1 MTFTKFRIALLAAMS
16 LFAAALPAQAQT
28 IELPDNTV
36 EGFGATRFENEYKL
50 TVPQDKVSALVAYV
64 QKRYGKPVM
73 LPADNGVVLTGKF
86 ADEYFTDV
94 YFDTPSQQ
102 LLRTESAVRHRSRS
116 IPGQPQNRKD
126 GRQLMQIKLNLEG
139 EELTRSEVKFPIKYY
154 PVVKTEEDKHPVLGI
169 IDRDFRPEFTE
180 HLRTVGVDPWSLRH
194 SLTLNQ
200 RRRRMY
206 LSDDLG
212 AFATMTI
219 DETTSKKLWLTSK
232 FTEIELE
239 LNEIRYSSADE
250 ATRAQMQR
258 VTDAIKAD
266 VMAAIPGIVQDQTPK
281 YNKAYSR
288 LASSSFGG
296 SMIMRASV
304 LDIRVIGTVAGIALF
319 AIWVVV
325 ALVLRKRKASRA
337 VPPPPRARPEKAVAH
352 GNG

>member
-1 MTFTKFRIALLAAMS
+1 MRFTKFRIVTLAIASLLVAATQ
-16 LFAAALPAQAQT
+16 ARAQT

-50 TVPQDKVSALVAYV
+50 TVPQDKVGALVAYV
-64 QKRYGKPVM
+64 QKRYGRPVM
-73 LPADNGVVLTGKF
+73 LPAENGVMLTGKF

-94 YFDTPSQQ
+94 YFDTPGQQ

-139 EELTRSEVKFPIKYY
+139 EELTRSEVKFPIKHY

-194 SLTLNQ
+194 SLTLEQ

-206 LSDDLG
+206 LSDDVG

-219 DETTSKKLWLTSK
+219 DETSSKKLCLTSK
-232 FTEIELE
+232 STE
-239 LNEIRYSSADE
+239 
-250 ATRAQMQR
+250 
-258 VTDAIKAD
+258 
-266 VMAAIPGIVQDQTPK
+266 
-281 YNKAYSR
+281 
-288 LASSSFGG
+288 
-296 SMIMRASV
+296 
-304 LDIRVIGTVAGIALF
+304 
-319 AIWVVV
+319 
-325 ALVLRKRKASRA
+325 
-337 VPPPPRARPEKAVAH
+337 
-352 GNG
+352 